1 MNKKSLSILG
11 VGMLVGAIQFLSLNT
26 DAALL
31 AHFKLEE
38 GSIDPFTNTVNS
50 FVSTNTGTFSVATPP
65 TWGTTGLA
73 PIPASEGGT
82 TAQVDFSTTAT
93 SYILTDLYGP
103 TGATQRTVAAWV
115 KFPTAFQTG
124 GGAPQGCIVSYGS
137 TAANTYRFTLTLD
150 ATGSSP
156 KGSCGSKLRGRTWS
170 EIPWWPTATGISGP

>member
-1 MNKKSLSILG
+1 M
-11 VGMLVGAIQFLSLNT
+11 
-26 DAALL
+26 
-31 AHFKLEE
+31 
-38 GSIDPFTNTVNS
+38 
-50 FVSTNTGTFSVATPP
+50 
-65 TWGTTGLA
+65 
-73 PIPASEGGT
+73 
-82 TAQVDFSTTAT
+82 DFSTTAT

-156 KGSCGSKLRGRTWS
+156 KGKLRF
-170 EIPWWPTATGISGP
+170 EIAGANLVGNTVVADGNWHHVGHDLPG